1 MRCIKRSV
9 CPHDCPDTCGLL
21 VEVENAH
28 VISVRGDPDH
38 PFTRGAVCVK
48 VRHYPERV
56 HSPNRLRQPL
66 KRTGPK
72 GSGSFAPISWDD
84 AMSEIVNRYKEILA
98 TYGGEAILPYSY
110 AGTMGLVHF
119 HGGHPF
125 FHKLGASRL
134 LRTICSA
141 AVEAG
146 FGASMGAIPTTDI
159 ESTVDSDLIIL
170 WGTNTLTTNVH
181 AWPFFLEARRR
192 GGLIVSIDPYRNR
205 TAEQADLHLPLRPGT
220 DTALA
225 LGMMHVLIEEG
236 FTDLPFIDQHT
247 LGFDRLVERAKQYSP
262 QTVGRIT
269 GLPPSTVEDVAR
281 KYGRARA
288 PYIRLGWGPARQ
300 LNGGMAARTIAL
312 LPALVGALSKKG
324 GGITRSTSAAFSL
337 NTKAVMREDLA
348 PPGVRII
355 NMVELGK
362 ALTELDHPPVKA
374 LHVYHSNP
382 AVVAPDSSSVLKGL
396 AREDLFTVV
405 HEHFLTETA
414 LYADIVLPAATSL
427 ESTDLYRSYG
437 HYYLQMA
444 HPAIAPVG
452 QSRSTLQIFQALA
465 SRFGFNEPCFT
476 ESEEQIIRRLLETP
490 SPTLQ
495 GITYERLS
503 AGSPLRLNVPEQIF
517 SNGFATPSGKV
528 EFYSQTLADH
538 GLDPLPE
545 GAPSLD
551 LGGEGRYPLQLITPP
566 RHTFLNST
574 FNEVDVLREKAGKPT
589 IMMHPQDAASR
600 GIDQGMSVRVYN
612 ERGEC
617 FLFAEVTDRTPP
629 GVTVIEGLYWP
640 RHMPGNKGVNQLTSQ
655 RLTDMGQSCAFH
667 CNLVE
672 VEAGGPMVE
681 NSQ

>member
-1 MRCIKRSV
+1 MRSTKRSV

-21 VEVENAH
+21 VEVENDR

-56 HSPNRLRQPL
+56 HSPNRLHHPL
-66 KRTGPK
+66 KRKGPK
-72 GSGSFAPISWDD
+72 GSGSFVAISWDE
-84 AMSEIVNRYKEILA
+84 AMSEIVNRYEEILA

-125 FHKLGASRL
+125 FHKLGASKL

-220 DTALA
+220 DAALA
-225 LGMMHVLIEEG
+225 LGMMHVLIQDGLE
-236 FTDLPFIDQHT
+236 DRAFIKQHT
-247 LGFDRLVERAKQYSP
+247 VGFERFIERAKEYPPSR
-262 QTVGRIT
+262 VGRIT
-269 GLPPSTVEDVAR
+269 GLPPFAVEDMAR

-312 LPALVGALSKKG
+312 LPVLVGALSKKG

-337 NTKAVMREDLA
+337 NTKAVLREDLA
-348 PPGVRII
+348 PSGVRII

-382 AVVAPDSSSVLKGL
+382 AVVAPDSSSVVKGL

-414 LYADIVLPAATSL
+414 LYADIVLPAAMSL

-444 HPAIAPVG
+444 RPVIAPVG

-465 SRFGFNEPCFT
+465 SRFGFNDPCFT
-476 ESEEQIIRRLLETP
+476 ESEEQIIRKLLDTP

-495 GITYERLS
+495 GLTYERLS
-503 AGSPLRLNVPEQIF
+503 EGRPVRLNVPEQIF
-517 SNGFATPSGKV
+517 SSRFATPSGKV
-528 EFYSQTLADH
+528 ELYSQTLADH
-538 GLDPLPE
+538 GLDPLPD

-551 LGGEGRYPLQLITPP
+551 LGGAGRYPLQLITPP

-589 IMMHPQDAASR
+589 IMMNPLDAASR
-600 GIDQGMSVRVYN
+600 GIGQGMSVRVYN
-612 ERGEC
+612 DRGEC
-617 FLFAEVTDRTPP
+617 FLFAEVTDRTPQ

-672 VEAGGPMVE
+672 VEAAGTMV
-681 NSQ
+681 

>member
-1 MRCIKRSV
+1 MRLFKRSV
-9 CPHDCPDTCGLL
+9 CPHDCPDTCGML
-21 VEVENAH
+21 VEVEDDR

-48 VRHYPERV
+48 VRHYPERT
-56 HSPNRLRQPL
+56 HSPDRLRNPL
-66 KRTGPK
+66 RRTGAK

-84 AMSEIVNRYKEILA
+84 ALSEIVTRYQEILSNW
-98 TYGGEAILPYSY
+98 GGEAILPYSY

-159 ESTVDSDLIIL
+159 ESTVGSDLILL

-192 GGLIVSIDPYRNR
+192 GGLIVAIDPYRNR

-220 DTALA
+220 DAALA

-236 FTDLPFIDQHT
+236 FADRSFIDQHT
-247 LGFDRLVERAKQYSP
+247 LGFDRFVDRAKEYPPSR
-262 QTVGRIT
+262 VARIT
-269 GLPPSTVEDVAR
+269 GLPSSAIEDLAR
-281 KYGRARA
+281 KYGLAKA

-300 LNGGMAARTIAL
+300 LRGGMAARTISL
-312 LPALVGALSKKG
+312 LPALTGALFKKG
-324 GGITRSTSAAFSL
+324 GGMTRSTSPAFAL
-337 NTKAVMREDLA
+337 NTKAVVREDLA
-348 PPGVRII
+348 PPGVRVI

-362 ALTELDHPPVKA
+362 ALTELDHPPVKG

-382 AVVAPDSSSVLKGL
+382 AVVAPDSSSVLRGL

-414 LYADIVLPAATSL
+414 LFADIVLPAATSL

-444 HPAIAPVG
+444 HPAISPVG
-452 QSRSTLQIFQALA
+452 EARSTLRIFQDLA
-465 SRFGFNEPCFT
+465 SRFGFNDPCFT
-476 ESEEQIIRRLLETP
+476 ESEEQIIRRLLDAP

-503 AGSPLRLNVPEQIF
+503 EGRPVRLNVPEEIF

-528 EFYSQTLADH
+528 EFYSQTLADQ
-538 GLDPLPE
+538 GLDPLPD

-551 LGGEGRYPLQLITPP
+551 PGGEGRYPLQLITPP

-574 FNEVDVLREKAGKPT
+574 FNEVDALREKAGKPT
-589 IMMHPQDAASR
+589 VMMNPRDAASR
-600 GIDQGMSVRVYN
+600 GIDEGMPVRVYN
-612 ERGEC
+612 DRGEC
-617 FLFAEVTDRTPP
+617 LLFAELTDRAPQ
-629 GVTVIEGLYWP
+629 GVTVIEGLYWS

-655 RLTDMGQSCAFH
+655 RLTDMGRSCAFH

-672 VEAGGPMVE
+672 VEPKPAKGE
-681 NSQ
+681 ERA